1 MISRTIESHVL
12 SLAENFPVVTVTG
25 PRQSGKTTLCKKLFP
40 EKSYVSLEEPDVR
53 ARAMDDPRGFLGSLS
68 QGCILDEVQRAPDL
82 LSYLQSM
89 VDEDPSPG
97 RFILTG
103 SQNFN
108 LLDSISQSL
117 AGRTAIC
124 HLLPLSVE
132 EITELDD
139 LWQTVFRGGYPRI
152 HSSNIEPQEWVSS
165 YVQTYIERDVREVL
179 NVGDLA
185 SFQTFMALCAGRTG
199 QVLNLT
205 SLSNDCG
212 INQKT
217 AKAWLSVLETSF
229 LAFRLRPFFHNLGKR
244 WIKSPKLHFFDS
256 GLVCFLLGIRN
267 PQQLAIHPLRGAIFE
282 TWVISECYKAQV
294 NRGLNPDLF
303 HWRDAKGNEVDLVVL
318 SGNHA
323 TMIEV
328 KSGKTM
334 ATDFLKPLDH
344 FAHLV
349 DTKDDLISSSTKV
362 LVYGGDK
369 EIQHRETQVL
379 PWFKLQELF
388 STLT

>member
-1 MISRTIESHVL
+1 MESHL
-12 SLAENFPVVTVTG
+12 LNIAGKFPVVTLTG
-25 PRQSGKTTLCKKLFP
+25 PRQSGKTTLCRKLFP
-40 EKSYVSLEEPDVR
+40 DKAYVSLEEPDVR
-53 ARAMDDPRGFLGSLS
+53 ARAIDDPRGFLGELS
-68 QGCILDEVQRAPDL
+68 KGCILDEVQRTPDL
-82 LSYLQSM
+82 LSYLQGM

-103 SQNFN
+103 SQNLN
-108 LLDSISQSL
+108 LLASISQSL

-132 EITELDD
+132 EIPEVGD
-139 LWQTVFRGGYPRI
+139 LWQTIFCGGYPRI
-152 HSSNIEPQEWVSS
+152 HSSSVGPQEWISS

-185 SFQTFMALCAGRTG
+185 SFQTFMGLCAGRTG

-205 SLSNDCG
+205 SLGSDCG

-244 WIKSPKLHFFDS
+244 WVKSPKLHFFDS
-256 GLVCFLLGIRN
+256 GLVCFLLGIRE
-267 PQQLAIHPLRGAIFE
+267 PQQLTTHPLRGAIFE
-282 TWVISECYKAQV
+282 TWVVSECYKAQV
-294 NRGLNPDLF
+294 NRGINPDLF
-303 HWRDAKGNEVDLVVL
+303 HWRDAKGHEVDLVAL
-318 SGNHA
+318 SGGHA
-323 TMIEV
+323 TLVEV

-334 ATDFLKPLDH
+334 ATDFLQPLDH
-344 FAHLV
+344 FAHLL
-349 DTKDDLISSSTKV
+349 DTKDDLVNSSSKF
-362 LVYGGDK
+362 LVYGGDE

-379 PWFKLQELF
+379 PWSKLPGLF
-388 STLT
+388 SSLV